1 MEERNGAPEERI
13 SGIGQGMVLQKLLLS
28 LLLLV
33 FIAGVGMVL
42 MPFATALMFGAV
54 IALSAW
60 PLRDRLTRAGASGT
74 TAAGVIVTLIIVLT
88 VVPVL
93 AIGPGLADD
102 LSKIVDIV
110 RVWILSA
117 PTVPDWAKTLPFVGP
132 KIEDLW
138 NEALSS
144 QENLGALLLPY
155 LDKARSILIA
165 TAVAASESLLQFLI
179 GLVIAAMFW
188 ARGEDIGEVVVDVLG
203 RLGGPSLARLAPLS
217 AAAVKGVFYGVV
229 GTAAIQTLMMS
240 GGLVVAGVP
249 GAVPLGFVTMLLAL
263 SQIGTV
269 LINLI
274 WMGAAYWIHS
284 NDGSMIAF
292 WFIILWGLLVTTID
306 GVLKP
311 LLIGK
316 SIAMPMPLVIV
327 GVFGGFLSF
336 GFLGLFIGPVLIAI
350 AYALLG
356 MWRAVPVEFTAR

>member
-1 MEERNGAPEERI
+1 MSENDGAAEDRI
-13 SGIGQGMVLQKLLLS
+13 PGAGQGMVLQKLLLS
-28 LLLLV
+28 LLLLA

-60 PLRDRLTRAGASGT
+60 PLRDSLTRAGASGT
-74 TAAGVIVTLIIVLT
+74 TASGVIVTLIMLLT
-88 VVPVL
+88 IVPVL

-102 LSKIVDIV
+102 LSTIVDIV
-110 RVWILSA
+110 RAWILTE
-117 PTVPDWAKTLPFVGP
+117 PTVPAWAKELPFVGP
-132 KIEDLW
+132 KIEELW
-138 NEALSS
+138 NQALSS
-144 QENLGALLLPY
+144 HENFGAMLLPY
-155 LDKARSILIA
+155 LDKARSILITA
-165 TAVAASESLLQFLI
+165 AVAASESLLQFVIALI
-179 GLVIAAMFW
+179 IAAMFW
-188 ARGEDIGEVVVDVLG
+188 ARGEDIGEVIVDVLG

-229 GTAAIQTLMMS
+229 GTAAIQALMMS

-274 WMGAAYWIHS
+274 WMGAAYWLHS
-284 NDGSMIAF
+284 TGGSLVAF
-292 WFIILWGLLVTTID
+292 WFIILWGLVVTTID

-311 LLIGK
+311 VLIGK
-316 SIAMPMPLVIV
+316 SIAMPMPLVII

-356 MWRAVPVEFTAR
+356 MWRAAPSEFTTR